1 LPDIQKQTIMLRF
14 KTVAFLALSAVLYAG
29 CETSVSDL
37 GPCDCEETR
46 TITRT
51 TTLNAS
57 NPSVTLS
64 TYNEDGGFTADASC
78 PAVMQVH
85 FRWADPVM
93 ASSDEQPCI
102 DCAFESVM
110 GYFSHP
116 NLALP
121 TGSATDG
128 WRWRWQVIE
137 AVNADRPEATSYSIR
152 CTTDAACQVQGD
164 VIVDYFLEYK
174 VFDAEVHGG
183 ARPCVP

>member
-1 LPDIQKQTIMLRF
+1 MIRCNTI
-14 KTVAFLALSAVLYAG
+14 AFLALATMLSAG
-29 CETSVSDL
+29 CETSDSDL

-51 TTLNAS
+51 TTLNAA

-93 ASSDEQPCI
+93 AMSDEQPCI
-102 DCAFESVM
+102 SCAFESVM
-110 GYFSHP
+110 GYFPHD
-116 NLALP
+116 NAAFP
-121 TGSATDG
+121 TGGVAPEG

-152 CTTDAACQVQGD
+152 CTTDAACQAQGD

-174 VFDAEVHGG
+174 VFDAEVHSG
-183 ARPCVP
+183 AKPCVP